1 MRSKLINTRLIGNW
15 AMDMAEKVSPGEYE
29 KFFDKVLKLDENI
42 RFVAIYDGQL
52 NAKLKEGIQRFFT
65 DEEIK
70 SSLTEA
76 QNRWDSRKKMSFKIG
91 EPKFAMAEYAKV
103 NRITFPLGNEAVILV
118 TTELGVDVSKLV
130 DKVIEIRY
138 SLNKD
143 LLDGFYTR

>member
-1 MRSKLINTRLIGNW
+1 
-15 AMDMAEKVSPGEYE
+15 MDMAEKVSPGEYE
-29 KFFDKVLKLDENI
+29 NFFDKVLKLDENI
-42 RFVAIYDGQL
+42 RFVAVYDGQL
-52 NAKLKEGIQRFFT
+52 NAKFKEGIQRFFT

-76 QNRWDSRKKMSFKIG
+76 QNRWSFRKKMSFKIG

>member
-1 MRSKLINTRLIGNW
+1 
-15 AMDMAEKVSPGEYE
+15 MDMAEKVSPGEYE

-76 QNRWDSRKKMSFKIG
+76 QNRWSFRKKMSFKIG

-103 NRITFPLGNEAVILV
+103 NRITFPLGNDGIILV
-118 TTELGVDVSKLV
+118 TTELGIDVGKLV
-130 DKVIEIRY
+130 DKIIEICY
-138 SLNKD
+138 SINKD
-143 LLDGFYTR
+143 LLSGFYTR

>member
-1 MRSKLINTRLIGNW
+1 
-15 AMDMAEKVSPGEYE
+15 MDMTEKVSPGEYE

-42 RFVAIYDGQL
+42 RFVAVYDGQL
-52 NAKLKEGIQRFFT
+52 NAKFKEGIQRFFT

-76 QNRWDSRKKMSFKIG
+76 QNRWAFRKKMSFKIG

-138 SLNKD
+138 SLENKVY
-143 LLDGFYTR
+143 GFASR

>member
-1 MRSKLINTRLIGNW
+1 M
-15 AMDMAEKVSPGEYE
+15 
-29 KFFDKVLKLDENI
+29 
-42 RFVAIYDGQL
+42 
-52 NAKLKEGIQRFFT
+52 
-65 DEEIK
+65 
-70 SSLTEA
+70 
-76 QNRWDSRKKMSFKIG
+76 
-91 EPKFAMAEYAKV
+91 YAKV

>member
-1 MRSKLINTRLIGNW
+1 
-15 AMDMAEKVSPGEYE
+15 MDMSEKVSPVEYG

-42 RFVAIYDGQL
+42 RFVAVYDGQL
-52 NAKLKEGIQRFFT
+52 SAKFKEGIQKFFT

-70 SSLTEA
+70 SSLSEA
-76 QNRWDSRKKMSFKIG
+76 QNRWSFRKKMSFKIG

-130 DKVIEIRY
+130 DKVIEIRH
-138 SLNKD
+138 SLENNVY
-143 LLDGFYTR
+143 GFAGR